1 MAVFRESEGHFH
13 KGSQESEEVNSP
25 KVFSTLLVTP
35 HLAQTETFANA
46 KKTHNNETEYLV
58 LEGMGQENEI

>member
-25 KVFSTLLVTP
+25 NVFSTLLVTP
-35 HLAQTETFANA
+35 HLAQTETFANLF
-46 KKTHNNETEYLV
+46 KKINE
-58 LEGMGQENEI
+58 Q